1 MKGVELEK
9 HMANKTEQ
17 LTARAQAQAVAK
29 KVFDERNSGLA
40 EGDKFKNFYLVP
52 HGGGNAK
59 AFSVRLTDKHG
70 VVTSSEYLGVFVEP
84 RY

>member
-17 LTARAQAQAVAK
+17 LTARAQAQVVAK
-29 KVFDERNSGLA
+29 KVFDERNKELKA
-40 EGDKFKNFYLVP
+40 DDKFKGFYLVP

-59 AFSVRLTDKHG
+59 AFSVRLTDKNG
-70 VVTSSEYLGVFVEP
+70 VVKSSEYLGVFVEP
-84 RY
+84 R